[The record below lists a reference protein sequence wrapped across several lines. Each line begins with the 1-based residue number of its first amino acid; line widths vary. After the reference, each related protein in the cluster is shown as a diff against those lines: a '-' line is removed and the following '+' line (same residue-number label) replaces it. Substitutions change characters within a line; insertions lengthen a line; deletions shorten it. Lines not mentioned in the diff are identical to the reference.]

1 MKKLLLLIIPFLL
14 FGCSGKS
21 LMQQIPM
28 AEFENFEYHRAG
40 NFSSLHIQA
49 QNAHMDKDLIIIDS
63 VSLQADYGPFVNF
76 NIKLEG
82 YKRARIKDGKFEA
95 IQIE

>member
-1 MKKLLLLIIPFLL
+1 
-14 FGCSGKS
+14 
-21 LMQQIPM
+21 MQEIPM
-28 AEFENFEYHRAG
+28 AEFKNFEYHRAG

-49 QNAHMDKDLIIIDS
+49 KNAHMDKDIIIIDN
-63 VSLQADYGPFVNF
+63 VSSQADYGRFVNF

-82 YKRARIKDGKFEA
+82 YKRARIKDGKIED